1 MSNRK
6 CNVPLG
12 LLNSMV
18 SIWLA
23 SQSPRRTAMIKELFP
38 NAHCEGLQGVDET
51 PMSSGTVAEKV
62 ESICQAK
69 AHAIPEDHGYD
80 VVLVCDTV
88 LADPDEVNALLGKP
102 RDSLHAAT
110 MLHRLSGRRHQVW
123 SSAGLC
129 IHGHWRFFTEFS
141 VVEIEQLP
149 DEVLVD
155 LVLNNSWKGKA
166 GGYDLAGEMGNYAQI
181 IDGGES
187 TVLGIPQEAM
197 DVLSSFQ

>member
-1 MSNRK
+1 
-6 CNVPLG
+6 
-12 LLNSMV
+12 
-18 SIWLA
+18 
-23 SQSPRRTAMIKELFP
+23 MIKELFP
-38 NAHCEGLQGVDET
+38 NAHCEGLQDVDET
-51 PMSSGTVAEKV
+51 PTSSGTVAEKV

-69 AHAIPEDHGYD
+69 ARAIPKEHGYD

-129 IHGHWRFFTEFS
+129 IHGQWSFFTEYS
-141 VVEIEQLP
+141 VVEIEQLT
-149 DEVLVD
+149 DEVLVE
-155 LVLNNSWKGKA
+155 LVLNNSWQGKA
-166 GGYDLAGEMGNYAQI
+166 GGYDLAGDMGKHAQI

-187 TVLGIPQEAM
+187 TVLGIPRETM
-197 DVLSSFQ
+197 DLLLSIH

>member
-1 MSNRK
+1 
-6 CNVPLG
+6 
-12 LLNSMV
+12 MV

-88 LADPDEVNALLGKP
+88 LADPDEVNALLGNHEILFMLP
-102 RDSLHAAT
+102 RCFTDSPAAAT
-110 MLHRLSGRRHQVW
+110 KYGPRPDF
-123 SSAGLC
+123 A
-129 IHGHWRFFTEFS
+129 FTGIGGF
-141 VVEIEQLP
+141 LP
-149 DEVLVD
+149 NFPL
-155 LVLNNSWKGKA
+155 
-166 GGYDLAGEMGNYAQI
+166 
-181 IDGGES
+181 
-187 TVLGIPQEAM
+187 
-197 DVLSSFQ
+197 